1 MGAGTAATLRLGVI
15 GWPVTHSLSPVMQN
29 AALQALGLPWTYD
42 LLPVQP
48 PDLAAAVQALRAE
61 GFVGANVTVPHKQ
74 AIIPHLDGLT
84 PTARAIGA
92 VNTLFWGLPPADA
105 RPDASIGVLSGAG
118 VECKHLF
125 GDNTD
130 GIGFIADLTAHGLV
144 VAGRRVLVIGGG
156 GAARAVVY
164 ALAAAGA
171 AVTIV
176 NRTVAHAQAIAALV
190 SGHFPAATL
199 SCAVFPQGLRAAAA
213 GADLIVNTTS
223 VGMWPAVDA
232 MPWDA
237 DLAFRPDQVVYD
249 LVYTP
254 RMTALLRKAQMDGAA
269 VMDGLGMLVEQG
281 AAALTRWTGRPAPVS
296 VMCAAVE
303 AALAQRRL
311 SNDR

>member
-1 MGAGTAATLRLGVI
+1 MGAITAAAPRLGVM
-15 GWPVTHSLSPVMQN
+15 GWPVAHSLSPIMQN

-42 LLPVQP
+42 LLPVPP
-48 PDLAAAVQALRAE
+48 PDLAAAVQALRANKY
-61 GFVGANVTVPHKQ
+61 VGANVTVPHKQ

-84 PTARAIGA
+84 PAARAIGA
-92 VNTLFWGLPPADA
+92 VNTLFWDMPPADA
-105 RPDASIGVLSGAG
+105 HPAAPIGALSEDD
-118 VECKHLF
+118 VESKHLF

-144 VAGRRVLVIGGG
+144 VASRRALVIGGG

-171 AVTIV
+171 SVTIV
-176 NRTVAHAQAIAALV
+176 NRTLAHAQTIAALV
-190 SGHFPAATL
+190 SSHFPAATL
-199 SCAVFPQGLRAAAA
+199 SCAVFPDGLAAA
-213 GADLIVNTTS
+213 GADLVVNTTS
-223 VGMWPAVDA
+223 VGMWPAVEA

-281 AAALTRWTGRPAPVS
+281 AAALTRWTGRPAPVA
-296 VMCAAVE
+296 VMRAAVE
-303 AALAQRRL
+303 TTLAQRHL